1 MSKWGCVLLVACF
14 SAGLLNAKDATPPA
28 AVMNHASGS
37 FIALSTPNES
47 RTARWYQDKLGFQ
60 MVKEGQMGKDQ
71 RFALLRFDNN
81 ILELIENPGAR
92 PLAKAVPGIKDPFEV
107 HGIFKTGFTVDKLD
121 EVFEA
126 LERNGVKIDFHITQ
140 LNDLG
145 VRAFGVRDIDGN
157 LIQIFGK

>member
-1 MSKWGCVLLVACF
+1 MSKWGCVLLLACF
-14 SAGLLNAKDATPPA
+14 SADLLNAKDTAPQA

-47 RTARWYQDKLGFQ
+47 RTARWYQDKFGFQ

-81 ILELIENPGAR
+81 ILELIENPEAR

-121 EVFEA
+121 EVFET

-140 LNDLG
+140 LNDLR

>member
-1 MSKWGCVLLVACF
+1 MSKWGCVLLMACF
-14 SAGLLNAKDATPPA
+14 SAGLLNAKDTASQS

-47 RTARWYQDKLGFQ
+47 KTARWYQDKFGFQ

-81 ILELIENPGAR
+81 ILELIENPEAR

-121 EVFEA
+121 EVFET